1 MKNLLVFI
9 LGFLIV
15 NTVLLSQYTSP
26 ESVTYDSVYN
36 RWLVTNS
43 GGVIKQRLSNGT
55 VSDFAPS
62 GSGSHA
68 IRIYNG
74 VAYACVGTRIKGFS
88 LASGTEVFNVLIS
101 GSSFL
106 NGMGISSTGI
116 AYISD
121 FSGQRIYKLNLNT
134 QAWWVYV
141 PTAGGQPNG
150 VYVDSPR
157 NRLLICYWGTNAAVK
172 SVNLA
177 DSSLT
182 TITNTGYNN
191 CDGIY
196 LDRYDNVYISSWSPA
211 PAKIIRYDI
220 NFTGSPVIVINSGLG
235 NPADIFINKFA
246 DTLGIPNTSL
256 NTVTFHN
263 ISITGIT
270 PISSETPK
278 AFSLGQNYPNP
289 FNPTTKIKFSVPV
302 PSEEGASDVNLT
314 VYDAL
319 GRTIEIIVN
328 RKLSPG
334 SYEAEWNASNFSS
347 GVYFYRLQANN
358 YSEVKKMTLI
368 K

>member
-1 MKNLLVFI
+1 MKKLFI
-9 LGFLIV
+9 FAFSFMLYLP
-15 NTVLLSQYTSP
+15 LYAQYTSP

-43 GGVIKQRLSNGT
+43 GGVIKQRASNGVVT
-55 VSDFAPS
+55 DFAPA

-68 IRIYNG
+68 IRIHNG
-74 VAYACVGTRIKGFS
+74 IVYACVGTRIKGFALS
-88 LASGTEVFNVLIS
+88 TGTEVFNVLIS

-106 NGMGISSTGI
+106 NGMGIDKNTGI

-121 FSGQRIYKLNLNT
+121 FTGQRIYKLNLNT
-134 QAWWVYV
+134 QAWWIYV
-141 PTAGGQPNG
+141 PTAGGQANG

-157 NRLLICYWGTNAAVK
+157 NRLLICYWGSNAPVK
-172 SVNLA
+172 SVNLS

-182 TITNTGYNN
+182 TITSTGYSN

-220 NFTGSPVIVINSGLG
+220 NFSSSPVVVINSGLS

-246 DTLGIPNTSL
+246 DTLGVPNSGN

-263 ISITGIT
+263 ISITGIN
-270 PISSETPK
+270 PISGSTPEK
-278 AFSLGQNYPNP
+278 FSLMQNFPNP
-289 FNPTTKIKFSVPV
+289 FNPSTSIRFDLQESGFTKLYIY
-302 PSEEGASDVNLT
+302 DVLGKTLSTLVNENLR
-314 VYDAL
+314 A
-319 GRTIEIIVN
+319 
-328 RKLSPG
+328 G
-334 SYEAEWNASNFSS
+334 SYEVNWNASDYPS
-347 GVYFYRLQANN
+347 GVYFYRLESGGF
-358 YSEVKKMTLI
+358 SEVRKMVLV